1 MIWPMTVEG
10 EQQLREEVAEL
21 KNTARPN
28 IVREIA
34 AAREHGDLRENAEYH
49 AAKEQQGFIEAR
61 IRDIEAKLAD
71 SQVIDITRIRPT
83 GKVVFGATVTLSD
96 CDTDE
101 TVRYKIV
108 GEDEADLKFGKI
120 SVMSPIARAIIGKS
134 EGDSVMVET
143 PAGDHEYTVE
153 RGRAHI
159 TLRAAGD
166 VSGALAAASIESSAR
181 SLPRLQADPF
191 GDRTWPDGRNQA
203 AAGSLDSSA
212 TPMQAGRC
220 HARCSSWSSSTGVSA
235 LPARRARGARN
246 GCVSGRLDR
255 IPGTPLP
262 ALDWWQWTL
271 RRWRMYPLPPAPDF
285 ILGDAGDPRVQEQVA
300 APHPM
305 RRCRPCLVRYGP
317 QYEWQQGR

>member
-10 EQQLREEVAEL
+10 EQRLREEVAQL

-143 PAGDHEYTVE
+143 PAGDHEYTVDE
-153 RGRAHI
+153 VEHI
-159 TLRAAGD
+159 
-166 VSGALAAASIESSAR
+166 
-181 SLPRLQADPF
+181 
-191 GDRTWPDGRNQA
+191 
-203 AAGSLDSSA
+203 
-212 TPMQAGRC
+212 
-220 HARCSSWSSSTGVSA
+220 
-235 LPARRARGARN
+235 
-246 GCVSGRLDR
+246 
-255 IPGTPLP
+255 
-262 ALDWWQWTL
+262 
-271 RRWRMYPLPPAPDF
+271 
-285 ILGDAGDPRVQEQVA
+285 
-300 APHPM
+300 
-305 RRCRPCLVRYGP
+305 
-317 QYEWQQGR
+317 

>member
-143 PAGDHEYTVE
+143 PAGDHEYTVDE
-153 RGRAHI
+153 VEHI
-159 TLRAAGD
+159 
-166 VSGALAAASIESSAR
+166 
-181 SLPRLQADPF
+181 
-191 GDRTWPDGRNQA
+191 
-203 AAGSLDSSA
+203 
-212 TPMQAGRC
+212 
-220 HARCSSWSSSTGVSA
+220 
-235 LPARRARGARN
+235 
-246 GCVSGRLDR
+246 
-255 IPGTPLP
+255 
-262 ALDWWQWTL
+262 
-271 RRWRMYPLPPAPDF
+271 
-285 ILGDAGDPRVQEQVA
+285 
-300 APHPM
+300 
-305 RRCRPCLVRYGP
+305 
-317 QYEWQQGR
+317 

>member
-10 EQQLREEVAEL
+10 EQQLREEVAQL
-21 KNTARPN
+21 KTTARPN

-96 CDTDE
+96 CDTGE

-143 PAGDHEYTVE
+143 PAGDHEYTVDE
-153 RGRAHI
+153 VEHI
-159 TLRAAGD
+159 
-166 VSGALAAASIESSAR
+166 
-181 SLPRLQADPF
+181 
-191 GDRTWPDGRNQA
+191 
-203 AAGSLDSSA
+203 
-212 TPMQAGRC
+212 
-220 HARCSSWSSSTGVSA
+220 
-235 LPARRARGARN
+235 
-246 GCVSGRLDR
+246 
-255 IPGTPLP
+255 
-262 ALDWWQWTL
+262 
-271 RRWRMYPLPPAPDF
+271 
-285 ILGDAGDPRVQEQVA
+285 
-300 APHPM
+300 
-305 RRCRPCLVRYGP
+305 
-317 QYEWQQGR
+317 

>member
-10 EQQLREEVAEL
+10 EQQLREEVAQL

-120 SVMSPIARAIIGKS
+120 SVMSPIARAIIGKTQDDFVTVS
-134 EGDSVMVET
+134 T
-143 PAGDHEYTVE
+143 PAGDREYIVGEVE
-153 RGRAHI
+153 HI
-159 TLRAAGD
+159 
-166 VSGALAAASIESSAR
+166 
-181 SLPRLQADPF
+181 
-191 GDRTWPDGRNQA
+191 
-203 AAGSLDSSA
+203 
-212 TPMQAGRC
+212 
-220 HARCSSWSSSTGVSA
+220 
-235 LPARRARGARN
+235 
-246 GCVSGRLDR
+246 
-255 IPGTPLP
+255 
-262 ALDWWQWTL
+262 
-271 RRWRMYPLPPAPDF
+271 
-285 ILGDAGDPRVQEQVA
+285 
-300 APHPM
+300 
-305 RRCRPCLVRYGP
+305 
-317 QYEWQQGR
+317 